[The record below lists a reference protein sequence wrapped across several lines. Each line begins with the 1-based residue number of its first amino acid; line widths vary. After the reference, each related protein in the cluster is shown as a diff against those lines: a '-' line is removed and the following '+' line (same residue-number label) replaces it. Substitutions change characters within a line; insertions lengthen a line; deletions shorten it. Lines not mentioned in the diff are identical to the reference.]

1 MEPEEGVTP
10 TCCLTTGT
18 RIKGDEKLR
27 DLVMNH
33 LGTATTD
40 SSHER
45 ISRTATP
52 WNDAGEESTS
62 SRQELV
68 PD

>member
-1 MEPEEGVTP
+1 MEPEEGATP
-10 TCCLTTGT
+10 TCCVTTGT
-18 RIKGDEKLR
+18 RVKGDEKRR

-40 SSHER
+40 SSYAR
-45 ISRTATP
+45 NSRTATP
-52 WNDAGEESTS
+52 WNDTGEVSTS